1 VDPAIQF
8 ENVSKK
14 FVLRHDRPRSFQE
27 LVVGLPKKKRRKR
40 REEFWALRDVSFD
53 VVPGET
59 LGLIGP
65 NGAGKST
72 ALKLLSR
79 IIEPDSGRIVVR
91 GKVGALLELGAGF
104 HPDLTGRENIYLNG
118 SILGLGRTEIQRK
131 MDEIITFAELERFID
146 MPVKHYSSGMHVR
159 LGFSVAVHTEPD
171 ILLVDEVLAVGDQN
185 FRHKCLLKIKS
196 MQNERLTIVLVSHNL
211 DQVSSICDRVVWL
224 DRGWLKAEGNTE
236 KVIDKYLESLATE
249 EHELRS
255 EVLSNLRENDQ
266 TVGGVGYTN
275 IPMKRWGTGDIVIT
289 GMRLL
294 GREGRAANTFDPSQP
309 MCIEF
314 DYEVRNCV
322 GNFPAFG
329 IAIYRI
335 DGLWCYGTNTE
346 IDQYC
351 FPQIALPS
359 TGRMIAELPTLQF
372 LTGEYT
378 IDLAIHSADSDE
390 MYDYVKN
397 ALGFSVVDQVG
408 DRGIFRPEL
417 DWRLYAK
424 E

>member
-1 VDPAIQF
+1 
-8 ENVSKK
+8 
-14 FVLRHDRPRSFQE
+14 
-27 LVVGLPKKKRRKR
+27 
-40 REEFWALRDVSFD
+40 
-53 VVPGET
+53 
-59 LGLIGP
+59 
-65 NGAGKST
+65 
-72 ALKLLSR
+72 
-79 IIEPDSGRIVVR
+79 
-91 GKVGALLELGAGF
+91 
-104 HPDLTGRENIYLNG
+104 
-118 SILGLGRTEIQRK
+118 
-131 MDEIITFAELERFID
+131 
-146 MPVKHYSSGMHVR
+146 
-159 LGFSVAVHTEPD
+159 
-171 ILLVDEVLAVGDQN
+171 
-185 FRHKCLLKIKS
+185 
-196 MQNERLTIVLVSHNL
+196 
-211 DQVSSICDRVVWL
+211 
-224 DRGWLKAEGNTE
+224 
-236 KVIDKYLESLATE
+236 
-249 EHELRS
+249 
-255 EVLSNLRENDQ
+255 
-266 TVGGVGYTN
+266 
-275 IPMKRWGTGDIVIT
+275 
-289 GMRLL
+289 
-294 GREGRAANTFDPSQP
+294 